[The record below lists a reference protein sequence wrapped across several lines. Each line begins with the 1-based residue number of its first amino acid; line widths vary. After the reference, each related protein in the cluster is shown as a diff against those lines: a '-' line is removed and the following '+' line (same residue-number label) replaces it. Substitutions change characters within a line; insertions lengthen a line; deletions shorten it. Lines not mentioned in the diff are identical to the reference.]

1 MNHHS
6 KLDFLTH
13 HFYECTLLTDIL
25 EFPHQRDSC
34 SSPKLLQART
44 LVIYL
49 VVRFL
54 NLWSS
59 IVHTVSNLFQ
69 PSYLFAQLQLGVP
82 LNQSIYYN
90 LLIEI
95 TTLSNGIRVATE
107 KTLNPTATVGVYVGA
122 GSRNDTLP
130 TSGASHVLR
139 HMITRGTANRSRA
152 NFNEEVDSLGARL
165 LGESGRE

>member
-1 MNHHS
+1 
-6 KLDFLTH
+6 
-13 HFYECTLLTDIL
+13 
-25 EFPHQRDSC
+25 
-34 SSPKLLQART
+34 
-44 LVIYL
+44 
-49 VVRFL
+49 
-54 NLWSS
+54 
-59 IVHTVSNLFQ
+59 LFQ